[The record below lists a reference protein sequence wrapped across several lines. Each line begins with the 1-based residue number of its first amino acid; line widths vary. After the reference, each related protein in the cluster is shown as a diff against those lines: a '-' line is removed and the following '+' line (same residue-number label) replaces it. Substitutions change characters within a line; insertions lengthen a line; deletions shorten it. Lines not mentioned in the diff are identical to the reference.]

1 MLGVQT
7 HKLNEKCNTLGL
19 MSDNRGTLG
28 MRSLFWISDTYL
40 VVLSF
45 LWLYK

>member
-1 MLGVQT
+1 MLGVQNQ
-7 HKLNEKCNTLGL
+7 KLNEKCDTLGL
-19 MSDNRGTLG
+19 MSDNRGALD